1 MIFPCLVEADAVD
14 LLENVDPVGWNS
26 DLEAPFGASKV
37 LWGEAFEGRA
47 ISAKHPKHLVT
58 VRDIGAYEKS
68 QIFGCSGLGVN
79 AICKTTHKELLN
91 SGVIECADQ
100 LLHVTGEH
108 GGQIS

>member
-1 MIFPCLVEADAVD
+1 
-14 LLENVDPVGWNS
+14 
-26 DLEAPFGASKV
+26 
-37 LWGEAFEGRA
+37 
-47 ISAKHPKHLVT
+47 
-58 VRDIGAYEKS
+58 
-68 QIFGCSGLGVN
+68 VN